1 MEVLVAAILAVTTWL
16 GISVYTSKKRREALL
31 LKYRDPAIV
40 EMIMRRMFWQGQTQ
54 EQLIDSMGGPVDVDE
69 RVLKTKTKETWKYN
83 RVGKNRFAL
92 RIILEN
98 GVVVGWDQ
106 K

>member
-1 MEVLVAAILAVTTWL
+1 MQKYGDAEVVDKI
-16 GISVYTSKKRREALL
+16 I
-31 LKYRDPAIV
+31 
-40 EMIMRRMFWQGQTQ
+40 RRMFWQGQTSG
-54 EQLIDSMGGPVDVDE
+54 QLLDSLGQPLDTDE

-83 RVGKNRFAL
+83 KVGKNRFAL

-98 GVVVGWDQ
+98 DIVVGWDQ

>member
-1 MEVLVAAILAVTTWL
+1 MEIIVFIVLGLFAWFL
-16 GISVYTSKKRREALL
+16 ISSHNTKQRRDALL
-31 LKYRDPAIV
+31 KKYGDAALV
-40 EMIMRRMFWQGQTQ
+40 EKIMRRMFWQGQTQ
-54 EQLIDSMGGPVDVDE
+54 EQLLDSLGRPLDIDE

-83 RVGKNRFAL
+83 RQGKNRFAL
-92 RIILEN
+92 RVILEN

>member
-1 MEVLVAAILAVTTWL
+1 MELIVLIVGVVVVWL
-16 GISVYTSKKRREALL
+16 LISSHNTKKRREALL
-31 LKYRDPAIV
+31 KKYSDAELV
-40 EMIMRRMFWQGQTQ
+40 ERIMRRMFWQGQTQ
-54 EQLIDSMGGPVDVDE
+54 EQLLDSLGRPLDIDE

-83 RVGKNRFAL
+83 RIGKNRFGL
-92 RIILEN
+92 RVILEN